1 MIIRPACMA
10 AMLEMGQALGKVD
23 HLLDSYARTDSKEDW
38 DLAGYWA
45 GTLRARFDDLQMFCP
60 PSKDWDLLDSPE
72 DRLDNIIGMLHA
84 DLHWKEDF
92 QGAVTIFKQVEEN
105 LVEWIDDMVFGQP
118 ERVVRSL
125 DAVTQ

>member
-1 MIIRPACMA
+1 MIIRPACME

-23 HLLDSYARTDSKEDW
+23 HLLDSYAKTNAKEDW

-45 GTLRARFDDLQMFCP
+45 GTLRARFNDLQNFCP
-60 PSKDWDLLDSPE
+60 PSKDWNLLDSPE
-72 DRLDNIIGMLHA
+72 DRLDNIIGMLRA

-105 LVEWIDDMVFGQP
+105 LVDWMEDMVFGQP
-118 ERVVRSL
+118 ERVATMAGIR
-125 DAVTQ
+125 